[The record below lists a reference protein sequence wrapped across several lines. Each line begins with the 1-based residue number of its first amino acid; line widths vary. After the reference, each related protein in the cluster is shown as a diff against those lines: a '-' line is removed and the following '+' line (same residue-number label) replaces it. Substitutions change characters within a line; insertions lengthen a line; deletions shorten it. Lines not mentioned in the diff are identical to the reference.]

1 MCPAAARYDD
11 PIAHTSVLGN
21 LAKMGGSLIAGA
33 LVGAALTLAAAAT
46 VAFVAGTGS
55 DVLQQR
61 RQWDTN

>member
-33 LVGAALTLAAAAT
+33 LVGATLAAAAT

-61 RQWDTN
+61 RQRDTN